1 MEIFPEAK
9 VVLTVRDNPETW
21 FESVKNSIYKAKNLH
36 KFFPLNLYFWLMGNY
51 NNMKMVTQISN
62 DPIRGAKK
70 GKSHLSKPV
79 KTKDIQSLLSF
90 RNVPSN

>member
-1 MEIFPEAK
+1 MILVQFQIPDILFIFRELMEIFPEAK

-51 NNMKMVTQISN
+51 NNMKMVSQISN

-70 GKSHLSKPV
+70 G
-79 KTKDIQSLLSF
+79 T
-90 RNVPSN
+90 